1 MKIQIKEMIIY
12 GTLKAV
18 FYLILPIILINVLSD
33 IGIMQFSSSFITFLI
48 IIGAIGTFF
57 AVLKHT
63 FPKDTVANSVVGII
77 DSIYSGIFLFYI
89 FGGFAV
95 GETFGDYRIE
105 IENIQVLLGLQLI
118 AWLLLSAAGVKAS
131 QHIVRTIELSR
142 KKEYHVTIKREF
154 KASTFFRAIGT
165 LANIALALYFL
176 SIIVSGANISFN
188 LHDDFTLGHD
198 PGGNP
203 YPDLSDDTVNITIK
217 FDLRNRG
224 IYAIHDVNLD
234 VDIYTLTTSLTP
246 PDPLPQNTKIGELS
260 GVHYF
265 EFSSFSTAINK
276 SLTILINPM
285 YVPALLTND
294 AFLRFQISFLALYA
308 GIFIDLNVSIEV
320 QWTHVYP

>member
-18 FYLILPIILINVLSD
+18 FYLVLPIILINVLSD
-33 IGIMQFSSSFITFLI
+33 IGIMQFSSSFIIFLI
-48 IIGAIGTFF
+48 VIGAIGTVL

-63 FPKDTVANSVVGII
+63 FPKDTVANSVMGII
-77 DSIYSGIFLFYI
+77 DSLFSGIYLFYI

-118 AWLLLSAAGVKAS
+118 AWLLLAAAGIKALE
-131 QHIVRTIELSR
+131 HIVRTIELSR
-142 KKEYHVTIKREF
+142 KKEYHVTIKRQF

-176 SIIVSGANISFN
+176 SIIVSGANISFD
-188 LHDDFTLGHD
+188 LHDTIGYGHD

-203 YPDLSDDTVNITIK
+203 YPDLSDDTVNITIT

-234 VDIYTLTTSLTP
+234 VDIYTVTTSLTP
-246 PDPLPQNTKIGELS
+246 PDPLPENTKIGELS

-265 EFSSFSTAINK
+265 EFSSFSTTKDRN
-276 SLTILINPM
+276 LTIVINPT

-294 AFLRFQISFLALYA
+294 ATLRFQISFLALYA
-308 GIFIDLNVSIEV
+308 GIFIDLNVSIEIL
-320 QWTHVYP
+320 WTHIF

>member
-18 FYLILPIILINVLSD
+18 FYLVLPIILITVLSD

-77 DSIYSGIFLFYI
+77 DSLYSGLYLFYI

-95 GETFGDYRIE
+95 GETLGNYRIE

-118 AWLLLSAAGVKAS
+118 AWLLLSAAGVKAL

-176 SIIVSGANISFN
+176 SIIVSGANISFD
-188 LHDDFTLGHD
+188 LHDTFAIGHD
-198 PGGNP
+198 PGVLP
-203 YPDLSDDTVNITIK
+203 LDASDDTINITIT
-217 FDLRNRG
+217 FDVRNRG
-224 IYAIHDVNLD
+224 LYAVHDVNLD
-234 VDIYTLTTSLTP
+234 VDIYTVTTSHTLP
-246 PDPLPQNTKIGELS
+246 FDLPDYTKIGELS

-265 EFSSFSTAINK
+265 EFSSFSTTKDKN
-276 SLTILINPM
+276 LTVLIDPI
-285 YVPALLTND
+285 YAPALATND
-294 AFLRFQISFLALYA
+294 ATLRFQISFLALYA
-308 GIFIDLNVSIEV
+308 GIFIELNVSIEV
-320 QWTHVYP
+320 PWTHLI

>member
-12 GTLKAV
+12 GTLKAI
-18 FYLILPIILINVLSD
+18 FYLVLPIILINVLSD

-48 IIGAIGTFF
+48 IIGAIGTFL
-57 AVLKHT
+57 AVLRHT

-89 FGGFAV
+89 FGGFSV
-95 GETFGDYRIE
+95 GQTFGDYRIE

-118 AWLLLSAAGVKAS
+118 AWLLLSAAGVKAL

-165 LANIALALYFL
+165 LANIALALYFM

-188 LHDDFTLGHD
+188 LHEDFVPGHD
-198 PGGNP
+198 PGANP
-203 YPDLSDDTVNITIK
+203 YPDLSDDSVNITIT

-224 IYAIHDVNLD
+224 IYAIHDVNLN
-234 VDIYTLTTSLTP
+234 VEVYNVSTSPHEKIGSLT
-246 PDPLPQNTKIGELS
+246 

-276 SLTILINPM
+276 SLTILIDSM
-285 YVPALLTND
+285 YVPALLTNV
-294 AFLRFQISFLALYA
+294 ATLSIRISFLALYA

-320 QWTHVYP
+320 PWTYVPYP